1 MSDDTNDGGRG
12 AAGTPRSPFVHP
24 NAPQHAVDQAAVFAA
39 AKSAKRAAHGL
50 PKINT
55 PVAGGP
61 SPSIPHLA
69 GAPQHEGM
77 TMAQHAAAERGRP
90 GPTQPQLQPQYQ
102 QPQGGFV
109 EPATVGPNQV
119 PPGPAQLGI
128 LPTDELPK
136 EATQDPEFINGTGAM
151 FAASQ
156 PRLAM
161 KYGVVRRG
169 RHVPPQQLQGQQQT
183 SQLRPETI
191 NDLQELQALQ
201 RKQEQQAVSPN
212 ASGPT
217 AMGEASGTV
226 GTTPVGAG
234 APALSDEERGEL
246 KEALN
251 NLDDFDFDRWRQSQ
265 VRDVLN
271 NEQQRQIIEA
281 RLDPLSVEDLVVQ
294 GYCTQKVPIIP
305 GKFWVE
311 FKTLEGETDL
321 ALKRLIMEDSAS
333 VEVSERYYYD
343 KFGLMSVAAVVHKI
357 NDRPYGDF
365 VDSDGNFSDDLFL
378 RKFKK
383 IIKLPAPMLSSLGV
397 NAFWFDMRVRQ
408 LFVAE
413 KLGNG

>member
-1 MSDDTNDGGRG
+1 MSDDTNQGGGGGRM
-12 AAGTPRSPFVHP
+12 PFVHP
-24 NAPQHAVDQAAVFAA
+24 GAPQRAVDQAAVFSA
-39 AKSAKRAAHGL
+39 AKQARRSANPL
-50 PKINT
+50 PKTNT

-61 SPSIPHLA
+61 APQIPHLA
-69 GAPQHEGM
+69 GAPQHDGM
-77 TMAQHAAAERGRP
+77 TMAQHAAAERGQPVP
-90 GPTQPQLQPQYQ
+90 GQVQP

-109 EPATVGPNQV
+109 EPAVVGQNQI

-136 EATQDPEFINGTGAM
+136 EASQDPEFISGTGSM

-156 PRLAM
+156 PKLAM
-161 KYGVVRRG
+161 KYGVIRRG
-169 RHVPPQQLQGQQQT
+169 RHVPPQQLQGQQQPT
-183 SQLRPETI
+183 QLRPETL
-191 NDLQELQALQ
+191 NDLQELAALQ
-201 RKQEQQAVSPN
+201 KRQEQQAVGAD
-212 ASGPT
+212 ASEPT
-217 AMGEASGTV
+217 EMGEASGTV

-234 APALSDEERGEL
+234 APALSEEEKGEL
-246 KEALN
+246 KEALS

-265 VRDVLN
+265 VRDILN
-271 NEQQRQIIEA
+271 NEEQRQIIEA
-281 RLDPLSVEDLVVQ
+281 RLQPMSVEDLVVQ
-294 GYCTQKVPIIP
+294 GYCIQKVPIIP
-305 GKFWVE
+305 GRFWVE

-343 KFGLMSVAAVVHKI
+343 KFGLMSVTAVVHKI

-365 VDSDGNFSDDLFL
+365 VDAEGNFDDELF
-378 RKFKK
+378 RKKFKK
-383 IIKLPAPMLSSLGV
+383 ILKLPAPMLSSLGV